1 MQQAKRKDH
10 PRQAVITDIIF
21 AINKKQKE
29 NHNIVLAVDENEP
42 FINASGGIARIC
54 RECKSF
60 YPLNHRHGSECD
72 SKSFLKGSNRIDFF
86 LCSLNILTTV
96 LRCGMTG
103 FNDITTSDHC
113 GFSLDLSR
121 DILLKG

>member
-1 MQQAKRKDH
+1 MDGS
-10 PRQAVITDIIF
+10 
-21 AINKKQKE
+21 E
-29 NHNIVLAVDENEP
+29 SS
-42 FINASGGIARIC
+42 INASGEISRIC
-54 RECKSF
+54 QECKLFDS
-60 YPLNHRHGSECD
+60 LSHRHGSECD
-72 SKSFLKGSNRIDFF
+72 SKSFLKGSNRIDLF

-121 DILLKG
+121 DILLKR